1 MKSKS
6 NLLIALLLSFL
17 VITLMNVET
26 SAQRRRLA
34 VADSGFIPLAANHK
48 LVVTVAPKFDNDTIQ
63 VRFRLCAA
71 YGGGGPISGIRT
83 LMVNT
88 VQISPFM
95 PLSSD
100 QVRSFEVTPNA
111 MLEMARVRVYSDSLD
126 MKVTMQIVNTTTGE
140 VVTSYIDAVDQN
152 GMVNNLSTQ

>member
-1 MKSKS
+1 MTRKSS
-6 NLLIALLLSFL
+6 LIIVLLLGFL
-17 VITLMNVET
+17 VITLMNVEA
-26 SAQRRRLA
+26 SAQRRRQA

-48 LVVTVAPKFDNDTIQ
+48 LIVTVATKFDNDTIQ

-71 YGGGGPISGIRT
+71 YGGGGVGIRT

-88 VQISPFM
+88 VQISPIM

-152 GMVNNLSTQ
+152 GNVSNLSTQ